1 LINNLKTLIIL
12 QIKQV
17 YNNIKVY
24 EEKVKQ
30 GLDTPAFLVR
40 IIDNYQDRK
49 LKGQVERS
57 YTFNVTYIPETDD
70 IENELDLAY
79 ETFQNEFQY
88 VANLYHVHK
97 LESVK
102 ENDTLIITFIVKVLL
117 KESKG
122 GLLGEQEKNI

>member
-1 LINNLKTLIIL
+1 LVNNLKTLIIL

>member
-1 LINNLKTLIIL
+1 LVNNLKTLIIL

-24 EEKVKQ
+24 DEKVKQ
-30 GLDTPAFLVR
+30 GLATPAFLVR

-88 VANLYHVHK
+88 IANLHHVHK

-102 ENDTLIITFIVKVLL
+102 EDDTLIITFTVKVLL
-117 KESKG
+117 KELKG
-122 GLLGEQEKNI
+122 GLLDEQEKNI